1 MNLAQANSPWL
12 RFLPEFLRAKLTGRH
27 KLQAALGN
35 SGWLVSDRLFRMGAN
50 FLVYLWVARYL
61 GPTQYGQLNYAIALT
76 SLAAALAS
84 LGADNIVIRELVKTP
99 ERRDVLLGSAM
110 LLKLA
115 GAALAMTTVVT
126 AVVFLR
132 PGDRLS
138 LWLVVLFAVGYVTQS
153 LNVIDLY
160 FRGMVRS
167 KYTVLSANAAFI
179 SMAVAKVIL
188 VLAKAPLIAFAATT
202 TVEGLLTVIF
212 LCIAY
217 RMQRQNMFAWRVSAS
232 VLAELLRES
241 WPLVLSGISIMI
253 SMRVDQVMIGQ
264 YMNDKEVGLYAA
276 AAKFSEIWYFIP
288 VTIASSTYPGLIES
302 KKRDE
307 ALYYRRLQQLYDI
320 LVTLG
325 IVVALATTIL
335 AGPMLH
341 LLYGNAYA
349 GSSGVLRILIWGGI
363 PVCFGS
369 AWSSWMLLENKARMM
384 FYFQLNG
391 AVVNVLLNILLIPH
405 FGITGSAF
413 ATLISY
419 WISHTI
425 LAAVI
430 PSQRIALVMLLKSIF
445 SFRNWFRLASPRT
458 PLPETDR

>member
-1 MNLAQANSPWL
+1 
-12 RFLPEFLRAKLTGRH
+12 
-27 KLQAALGN
+27 
-35 SGWLVSDRLFRMGAN
+35 
-50 FLVYLWVARYL
+50 
-61 GPTQYGQLNYAIALT
+61 
-76 SLAAALAS
+76 
-84 LGADNIVIRELVKTP
+84 
-99 ERRDVLLGSAM
+99 
-110 LLKLA
+110 
-115 GAALAMTTVVT
+115 
-126 AVVFLR
+126 
-132 PGDRLS
+132 
-138 LWLVVLFAVGYVTQS
+138 
-153 LNVIDLY
+153 
-160 FRGMVRS
+160 MVRS

-325 IVVALATTIL
+325 SSSPWQRPSSPGRCSICSTVTHTRVPVEFCDPDM
-335 AGPMLH
+335 GRH
-341 LLYGNAYA
+341 SRLLRKRMEQLDAFRKQGKNDVLFPTEW
-349 GSSGVLRILIWGGI
+349 SGRQCTSEDTSHSPLRYHRFCICDLD
-363 PVCFGS
+363 
-369 AWSSWMLLENKARMM
+369 LLLDFPYYPCR
-384 FYFQLNG
+384 
-391 AVVNVLLNILLIPH
+391 
-405 FGITGSAF
+405 
-413 ATLISY
+413 
-419 WISHTI
+419 SHTVSTHCPRHAPQVDFLFQELVSACFSENSVAGDRSMI
-425 LAAVI
+425 AVE
-430 PSQRIALVMLLKSIF
+430 V
-445 SFRNWFRLASPRT
+445 RT
-458 PLPETDR
+458 N